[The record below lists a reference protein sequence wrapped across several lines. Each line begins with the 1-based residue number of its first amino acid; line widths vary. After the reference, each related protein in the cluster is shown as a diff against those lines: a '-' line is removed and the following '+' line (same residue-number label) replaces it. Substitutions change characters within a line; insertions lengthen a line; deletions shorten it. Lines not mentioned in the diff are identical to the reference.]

1 MSLTTDE
8 REFAKMM
15 YEEHAEHA
23 RLHEELRAA
32 ATSLIIALISGLLAA
47 LFFFENQRHGVA
59 GGLAIGGLSI
69 LGIVLNVKHYERYV
83 LHRDIV
89 RGFRETLQQ
98 DLSPAIQ
105 TLAEK
110 RRKAHEGAWPAIS
123 AIRLHLLWLSVYLF
137 TLGIG
142 GFIVYKSAARD
153 IFLECQSIVPVE
165 PRGDGSAI
173 SFALKCKEVSESK
186 SPPTRSPA
194 T

>member
-1 MSLTTDE
+1 MSLPTDD

-32 ATSLIIALISGLLAA
+32 ATSLVIALISGSLAA

-59 GGLAIGGLSI
+59 GGLVICGLSV

-83 LHRDIV
+83 LHRDIL
-89 RGFRETLQQ
+89 RDFREKLQQ
-98 DLSPAIQ
+98 GLSPTIQ
-105 TLAEK
+105 TLAEE
-110 RRKAHEGAWPAIS
+110 RRKTHEGAWPVIS
-123 AIRLHLLWLSVYLF
+123 ATRLHLLWLVVYVF

-142 GFIVYKSAARD
+142 GYTVYKSAARD
-153 IFLECQSIVPVE
+153 IFLECQSILPVE
-165 PRGDGSAI
+165 PRGDGIATP
-173 SFALKCKEVSESK
+173 FALKCKEVPENK
-186 SPPTRSPA
+186 SPPTRSSA